1 MGQPGP
7 APPTYFVWVD
17 ALRGLAALSVV
28 VFHYHHFYLRD
39 AAGRPDIPETGTFP
53 YAAILDAA
61 YRHGGL
67 AVEHFWVISGFVF
80 AHVYLGRPTTMRA
93 FWVARFARLYPLHLV
108 TLLAVAALQAVSMSA
123 TGAWQIYGSNDLRH
137 FLLQVPMASN
147 WSSLSRGLSFNGPI
161 WSVSFEL
168 VAYAAFFLS
177 LPLLRG
183 GGLGRRS
190 SPRRWAR
197 SPPRSPGRP
206 GSTRP
211 SCEPTSSSACPSS
224 TSAPAPT

>member
-108 TLLAVAALQAVSMSA
+108 TLLAVAALQAVS
-123 TGAWQIYGSNDLRH
+123 
-137 FLLQVPMASN
+137 
-147 WSSLSRGLSFNGPI
+147 
-161 WSVSFEL
+161 
-168 VAYAAFFLS
+168 
-177 LPLLRG
+177 
-183 GGLGRRS
+183 
-190 SPRRWAR
+190 
-197 SPPRSPGRP
+197 SPPRARGR
-206 GSTRP
+206 STAATTCAIS
-211 SCEPTSSSACPSS
+211 SCRSRWRATGPACR
-224 TSAPAPT
+224 AG